1 MRSLRFLI
9 NKKKPLVVRDTGF
22 ITLAN
27 NNNFTNNISI
37 NSSVVFR
44 NLPNSP
50 IGLTEGSVW
59 RDGDG
64 ILRVV

>member
-9 NKKKPLVVRDTGF
+9 NKKKPLVIRDTGV
-22 ITLAN
+22 INLAYN
-27 NNNFTNNISI
+27 NNLNNNLNI

-44 NLPNSP
+44 NLPRSP
-50 IGLTEGSVW
+50 IGLAEGSVW